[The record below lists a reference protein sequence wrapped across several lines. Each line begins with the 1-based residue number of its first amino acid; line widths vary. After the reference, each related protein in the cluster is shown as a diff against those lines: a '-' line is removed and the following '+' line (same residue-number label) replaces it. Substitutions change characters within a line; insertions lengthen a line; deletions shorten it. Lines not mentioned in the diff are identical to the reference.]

1 MKNLYTILFLCFSL
15 GAMCQTTFYTESFES
30 TMGYSFP
37 NGSGVGS
44 SNEDFFGR
52 TDSVSAPPQETFTY
66 SGFDGT
72 FFIAGE
78 DINGAIT
85 GSVGEVYIDNID
97 ISGKL
102 NLQFTAAFASGT
114 DIDIDGVADS
124 VSVAVKI
131 DNGAWAVIGR
141 FRADSSTFTSSSG
154 PFNGQ
159 FAEDTNGDGYGDGVH
174 LTGNFTDF
182 TWPIIGSG
190 DSLDIRISM
199 DLQSGDEE
207 AAVDNVRIS
216 GLTSTGISEAAL
228 DKNAINLFPNP
239 AAGVINLENLVQG
252 SIIQLI
258 SLEGKLLKEIKS
270 AKSQVQLNLSDFE
283 NGVYF
288 IKAGGTTR
296 KFILSR

>member
-1 MKNLYTILFLCFSL
+1 MKNLYAILFLCFSL
-15 GAMCQTTFYTESFES
+15 GAICQTTFYTESFES
-30 TMGYSFP
+30 TSGYSFP
-37 NGSGVGS
+37 NGSGVGN
-44 SNEDFFGR
+44 SNQDFFGR
-52 TDSVSAPPQETFTY
+52 TDSVGAPPQETFTY

-85 GSVGEVYIDNID
+85 SSIGEVYIDNID

-114 DIDIDGVADS
+114 DMDIDGVADS

-131 DNGAWAVIGR
+131 DNGVWTVIGR

-159 FAEDTNGDGYGDGVH
+159 FAEDTNGDGYGDGVR

-207 AAVDNVRIS
+207 AAFDNVRIS
-216 GLTSTGISEAAL
+216 GLTSTGISEEAF
-228 DKNAINLFPNP
+228 DNDEINLFPNP
-239 AAGVINLENLVQG
+239 AAGVINLENFVQG

-258 SLEGKLLKEIKS
+258 SLEGKLLQEIKIT
-270 AKSQVQLNLSDFE
+270 KSQVKLNLSDFE
-283 NGVYF
+283 NGIYF

-296 KFILSR
+296 KFILNR